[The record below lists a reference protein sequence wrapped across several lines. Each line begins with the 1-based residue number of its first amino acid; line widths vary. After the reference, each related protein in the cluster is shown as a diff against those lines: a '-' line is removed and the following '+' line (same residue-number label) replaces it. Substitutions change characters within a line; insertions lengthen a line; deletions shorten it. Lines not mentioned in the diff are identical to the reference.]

1 MTAPRPYALLAEITY
16 RCPLHC
22 PYCSNPIAVRNG
34 NLAGG
39 APATPGK
46 TGSRELAPSCNGEL
60 STDEWTRVIREAA
73 ALGILQIGFSGGEPL
88 VRRDLPELVHAARE
102 AKLYTNL
109 ITSGIG
115 LADDRLGA
123 LRNAGLDSIQLS
135 FQSNNTGLADEIA
148 GARAHQ
154 HKLAAAAKIRAAGIP
169 LSLNFVIHRRNIDRL
184 PQMIALA
191 ESLQAER
198 VELANVQ
205 FYGWAFLNRA
215 ALLPTR
221 EQVVRA
227 REIATA
233 AKTRLDGKIDIF
245 YVLPD
250 YYETR
255 PKPCLS
261 GWGQR
266 YLTVN
271 PIGEVLPCPTASS
284 AIPDLRFENVRGRD
298 LEWIWR
304 ESESF
309 NRFRG
314 TDWMPE
320 PCQSCPQREIDFG
333 GCRCQAALLTGNAA
347 NTDPVCELSPNRAR
361 VDEVLRHLHSATPKA
376 FGSDWTYRMNPKK
389 RCHPTASFVKPFLL

>member
-1 MTAPRPYALLAEITY
+1 MIAPRPYALLAEITY

-22 PYCSNPIAVRNG
+22 PYCSNPAQTQNDQ
-34 NLAGG
+34 
-39 APATPGK
+39 
-46 TGSRELAPSCNGEL
+46 ELTTN
-60 STDEWTRVIREAA
+60 EWTRVIREAA
-73 ALGILQIGFSGGEPL
+73 ALGILQIGFSGGEP
-88 VRRDLPELVHAARE
+88 VARRDLPDLVRAARE
-102 AKLYTNL
+102 ANLYTNL

-115 LADDRLGA
+115 LDDDRVGA
-123 LRNAGLDSIQLS
+123 LHDAGLDSIQLS
-135 FQSNNTGLADEIA
+135 FQSDNTDLADEIA
-148 GARAHQ
+148 GACAHQ
-154 HKLAAAAKIRAAGIP
+154 RKLDAAAKIRAAGIP

-184 PQMIALA
+184 PQMVELA
-191 ESLQAER
+191 ESLQAQR

-233 AKTRLDGKIDIF
+233 AKARLAGRMDIF

-250 YYETR
+250 YYEAR
-255 PKPCLS
+255 PKPCLN

-271 PIGEVLPCPTASS
+271 PVGDVLPCPTASS
-284 AIPDLRFENVRGRD
+284 AIPNLRFENVRAHELD
-298 LEWIWR
+298 WIWR

-314 TDWMPE
+314 TEWMPE

-333 GCRCQAALLTGNAA
+333 GCRCQAALLTGDAA
-347 NTDPVCELSPNRAR
+347 NTDPVCELSPNRGG
-361 VDEVLRHLHSATPKA
+361 VDAVLQDLNSSSGQIRN
-376 FGSDWTYRMNPKK
+376 WTYRVNPKIID
-389 RCHPTASFVKPFLL
+389 SFAHL

>member
-1 MTAPRPYALLAEITY
+1 
-16 RCPLHC
+16 LHC
-22 PYCSNPIAVRNG
+22 PYCSNPTR
-34 NLAGG
+34 AGHD
-39 APATPGK
+39 
-46 TGSRELAPSCNGEL
+46 GEL
-60 STDEWTRVIREAA
+60 TTDEWTRVIREAA
-73 ALGILQIGFSGGEPL
+73 ALGVLQIGFSGGEPL
-88 VRRDLPELVHAARE
+88 VRRDLADLVRAARE
-102 AKLYTNL
+102 ANLYTNL

-115 LADDRLGA
+115 LDDDRVRS
-123 LRNAGLDSIQLS
+123 LRDAGLDSVQLS
-135 FQSNNTGLADEIA
+135 FQSDNTDLADEIA

-154 HKLAAAAKIRAAGIP
+154 HKLDTAAKVRAAGIP

-184 PQMIALA
+184 SQMIELA
-191 ESLQAER
+191 ESLSAKR

-227 REIATA
+227 REVATA
-233 AKTRLDGKIDIF
+233 AKTRLAGKVDIF

-255 PKPCLS
+255 PKPCLA

-271 PIGEVLPCPTASS
+271 PTGDVLPCPTASS
-284 AIPDLRFENVRGRD
+284 AIPDLRFENVRAHALD
-298 LEWIWR
+298 WIWC

-314 TDWMPE
+314 TEWMPE
-320 PCQSCPQREIDFG
+320 PCQSCPQKEIDFG

-347 NTDPVCELSPNRAR
+347 NTDPVCELSPNRAS
-361 VDEVLRHLHSATPKA
+361 VDAVLRDLNSSNDHQNK
-376 FGSDWTYRMNPKK
+376 WTYRVNPKAVSVSLA
-389 RCHPTASFVKPFLL
+389 HL

>member
-22 PYCSNPIAVRNG
+22 PYCSNPVSAS
-34 NLAGG
+34 LCE
-39 APATPGK
+39 APRRPQGDGYSQTHAQAK
-46 TGSRELAPSCNGEL
+46 RELT
-60 STDEWTRVIREAA
+60 TDEWRRVIREAA
-73 ALGILQIGFSGGEPL
+73 VLGILQIGFSGGEPL
-88 VRRDLPELVHAARE
+88 VRGDLADLVRAARE
-102 AKLYTNL
+102 ANLYTNL

-115 LADDRLGA
+115 LDDDRVGA
-123 LRNAGLDSIQLS
+123 LHDAGLDSVQLS
-135 FQSNNTGLADEIA
+135 FQSDETGLAYEIA

-154 HKLAAAAKIRAAGIP
+154 RKLNVAAKIRAEGIP

-184 PQMIALA
+184 PQMIELTEALG
-191 ESLQAER
+191 AER

-215 ALLPTR
+215 ALLPTQ
-221 EQVVRA
+221 EQVARA
-227 REIATA
+227 REVATT
-233 AKTRLDGKIDIF
+233 AKARLAGKIDIF

-255 PKPCLS
+255 PKPCLN

-271 PIGEVLPCPTASS
+271 PVGDVLPCQTAPS
-284 AIPDLRFENVRGRD
+284 AIPDLHFENVRARSLD
-298 LEWIWR
+298 WIWR

-314 TDWMPE
+314 TEWMPE
-320 PCQSCPQREIDFG
+320 PCRSCPRKEIDFG
-333 GCRCQAALLTGNAA
+333 GCRCQAALLTGEAG
-347 NTDPVCELSPNRAR
+347 NTDPACKLSSDHHLIRAA
-361 VDEVLRHLHSATPKA
+361 VDEAVPEPSLSDLLSRQNPVATV
-376 FGSDWTYRMNPKK
+376 S
-389 RCHPTASFVKPFLL
+389 